1 MSAIIRGT
9 TYRRG
14 TVVLCGI
21 EDDTPMFGRIME
33 LIVTPHQECLFV
45 VCPLL
50 TITFQRHYHAYE
62 AVLTDSSVMYNH
74 AQLFDYHPLVGTKA
88 VGRTHSLFVSTK
100 YHIFS

>member
-1 MSAIIRGT
+1 
-9 TYRRG
+9 
-14 TVVLCGI
+14 VVCGI
-21 EDDTPMFGRIME
+21 EDDTTMFGRIME

-62 AVLTDSSVMYNH
+62 AVLTDSSVIYNH

-88 VGRTHSLFVSTK
+88 VGRTQSVCVHQVSC
-100 YHIFS
+100 IFLNCDPKVI